1 MEWYHNGM
9 PTLHRNCNVSEH
21 GRTRGEAS
29 PGNSD
34 ATFGIFLPFVLL
46 CMHTSNHKNG
56 GVRMG
61 GWRGIDSD
69 GKVFPGLGIIG
80 HNRQIPALIFSW
92 YL

>member
-1 MEWYHNGM
+1 MYPDGWYHNGI

-29 PGNSD
+29 PGKAD

-56 GVRMG
+56 VVGVGLIVIERCFR
-61 GWRGIDSD
+61 GWE
-69 GKVFPGLGIIG
+69 
-80 HNRQIPALIFSW
+80 
-92 YL
+92 